1 MIIHSNGEEIAF
13 NQFGSFKGVSRWD
26 IYEKKKFSL
35 HSSEESCDLI
45 LSEYLTSY
53 LV

>member
-26 IYEKKKFSL
+26 IYEKKSFLS
-35 HSSEESCDLI
+35 I
-45 LSEYLTSY
+45 LVRNLAI
-53 LV
+53 